1 MLLWSDTFATHI
13 ELVDA
18 QHQKLF
24 ELLNSLSDSF
34 KQGEPSEVVV
44 NGILQELVAYADQH
58 FVDEELLM
66 AHSKL
71 DPRHLNIHRMEHKS
85 FIYDTKNMWEHLCTE
100 DDLIVVSEKLI
111 RFVTSWLTFHILGT
125 DQIMAAQ
132 LFAIHRGATPEQAY
146 EARHTIKY
154 DAAVTR
160 LMLDSVLDLWQMSV
174 ERCHKLEEKLA
185 ALNASN
191 DATE

>member
-13 ELVDA
+13 ELVDT

-24 ELLNSLSDSF
+24 ELLNSLSDCF
-34 KQGEPSEVVV
+34 KQGDPSEVVI
-44 NGILQELVAYADQH
+44 NGILEELIAYSDKH

-66 AHSKL
+66 AHSKI

-85 FIYDTKNMWEHLCTE
+85 FIYDIKNMWEHLCTE

-111 RFVTSWLTFHILGT
+111 RFITSWLTFHILGT

-132 LFAIHRGATPEQAY
+132 LFAIQHGALPEQAY
-146 EARHTIKY
+146 EARHTVKY
-154 DAAVTR
+154 GSAATR

-174 ERCHKLEEKLA
+174 ERCHQLEEKLA
-185 ALNASN
+185 ALNIVTNA
-191 DATE
+191 AR

>member
-13 ELVDA
+13 ELVDT

-34 KQGEPSEVVV
+34 KQGNPSEAVV
-44 NGILQELVAYADQH
+44 NGILEELIAYSDKH

-71 DPRHLNIHRMEHKS
+71 DPRHINIHRMEHKS
-85 FIYDTKNMWEHLCTE
+85 FIYDTKSMWEHLCTE

-111 RFVTSWLTFHILGT
+111 RFATSWLTFHILGT

-132 LFAIHRGATPEQAY
+132 LFAIQHGATPEQAF
-146 EARHTIKY
+146 EARHSVKY
-154 DAAVTR
+154 DSAVTR
-160 LMLDSVLDLWQMSV
+160 LMLDSVLDLWQMSL
-174 ERCHKLEEKLA
+174 ERCHQLEAKLA
-185 ALNASN
+185 APSV
-191 DATE
+191 ATDVT